1 MILGLSLSI
10 FMINILAAVLP
21 AVFLLRYVY
30 RHDTY
35 EKESPGMLFR
45 LLKNGILAA
54 FIAILLE
61 EIGTF
66 LLGEFVS
73 EKDPYYTIL
82 LAFLVVAA
90 AEEGAKYFLMKRAT
104 WHSPEFNYRFDGIV
118 YAVFVSLGFAAFE
131 NIEYV
136 FGYGLSVAPARAVLA
151 IPGHMSFAVF
161 MGFFYGRAKWFYNRG
176 DEKKAAINRRFGV
189 LAAIFFHGF
198 YDACALSGTG
208 GSVFLLLGFVAIMYI
223 TVYRIIRKES
233 QTNAPV

>member
-1 MILGLSLSI
+1 MILGLSLTV

-21 AVFLLRYVY
+21 AAVLLRYVY
-30 RHDTY
+30 VRDTY

-45 LLKNGILAA
+45 LLKNGVLAA

-61 EIGTF
+61 EIGVF
-66 LLGEFVS
+66 ILGEFVS
-73 EKDPYYTIL
+73 PNDPYYSIL

-90 AEEGAKYFLMKRAT
+90 AEESAKYFLMKRAT
-104 WHSPEFNYRFDGIV
+104 WNSPEFNFRFDGIV

-161 MGFFYGRAKWFYNRG
+161 MGYFYGRAKWFSNRG
-176 DEKKAAINRRFGV
+176 EEKKAAINRRFGV

-208 GSVFLLLGFVAIMYI
+208 ESMLLLLGFVIVMYI
-223 TVYRIIRKES
+223 IVFRIIRRES
-233 QTNAPV
+233 WTNGPV